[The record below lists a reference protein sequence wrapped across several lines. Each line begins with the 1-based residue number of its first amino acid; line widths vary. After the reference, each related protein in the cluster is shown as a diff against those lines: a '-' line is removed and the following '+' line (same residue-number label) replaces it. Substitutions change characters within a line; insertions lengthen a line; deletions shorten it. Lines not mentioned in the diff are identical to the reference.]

1 MERLMV
7 QGSGGRH
14 SADSPLFANDIATAP
29 GDLPLPEVDARFAAL
44 QWQFRHDNTIQ
55 PLSPVPHEPVIISA
69 TSGADLDLQ
78 RASLL
83 YTTDGSRPGDD
94 ATNVPM
100 SIECVEWDSR
110 GGFFSRW
117 QGVIPGQPE
126 GTVVRYRVRGQTGD
140 ASGSVEDAS
149 PVWASDGQGF
159 WFKFPGGSGITTF
172 AYAVERT
179 TSPLPEWMA
188 DAVIYHIFLDRFH
201 PGAADGTF
209 RAGTTPTERHGGTLS
224 GVRLKLPYLAGLGV
238 NCLWFSPLGPSETY
252 HRYDTIDY
260 FGIDPELGTADD
272 LKDLIRE
279 AHALGMRIWL
289 DFVPAHTSWR
299 HPAFQAAQ
307 QVQASETYSW
317 FTFDE
322 WPNRYRNFLQM
333 SRYLPSIN
341 TDDPGARSHLIDA
354 ASYWLREFD
363 VDGYRLDH
371 VIAIGMDFWVALRTA
386 AEAVKEEVV
395 LVGEATDT
403 PDCLRRYR
411 GKLHGILDFP
421 LTRALRLAFGTG
433 AWNVGQLDGFLTNY
447 DAYMAD
453 GPGRVS
459 FLDNHDMDRFLWIA
473 GNDLRRLKMAA
484 LCQFTLSATPVIY
497 YGTEI
502 GMTQHNASSEMGF
515 GGDAE
520 ARRDMIWHSDEWN
533 HDLFNFYRA
542 LIQLRGDEPAVR
554 RGRRTCLHLNT
565 QDGTYAYLLS
575 PPSGQRLVA
584 LFNLSEEERV
594 VPVRLPSGG
603 DGPACLLSTGL
614 PPTIAASEE
623 TIRIT
628 LAPMTASVLR
638 A

>member
-1 MERLMV
+1 MV
-7 QGSGGRH
+7 QGSGAQH
-14 SADSPLFANDIATAP
+14 NAESPLFANDIATAP
-29 GDLPLPEVDARFAAL
+29 GDLPMPEVDARFAAL
-44 QWQFRHDNTIQ
+44 QSQFRHDNTIR
-55 PLSPVPHEPVIISA
+55 PLSPVPQEPVTVWA
-69 TSGADLDLQ
+69 TSGADLDLRQ
-78 RASLL
+78 ASLL
-83 YTTDGSRPGDD
+83 YTTDGSHPGDD
-94 ATNVPM
+94 ATSVAM
-100 SIECVEWDSR
+100 TVERVEWDSR
-110 GGFFSRW
+110 GGFCSRW

-126 GTVVRYRVRGQTGD
+126 GTVIRYRMRGRSAD
-140 ASGSVEDAS
+140 ASGSIEDAKS
-149 PVWASDGQGF
+149 VWASDGQGF
-159 WFKFPGGSGITTF
+159 WFKFPGENGITTF
-172 AYAVERT
+172 AYAVEPT

-201 PGAADGTF
+201 PGAADETF
-209 RAGTTPTERHGGTLS
+209 QADTTPTERHGGTLS
-224 GVRLKLPYLAGLGV
+224 GVRLKLPYLADLGV

-279 AHALGMRIWL
+279 AHALGMRVWL

-307 QVQASETYSW
+307 QDQGSETYSW

-322 WPNRYRNFLQM
+322 WPNSYRNFLQM

-341 TDDPGARSHLIDA
+341 ADDPGARSHLIDA
-354 ASYWLREFD
+354 ATYWLREFD

-386 AEAVKEEVV
+386 SEAVKEDVV

-433 AWNVGQLDGFLTNY
+433 AWNTGQLDGFLTNY

-484 LCQFTLSATPVIY
+484 LCQFTLRATPVIY

-502 GMTQHNASSEMGF
+502 GMSQHNASSEMGF

-520 ARRDMIWHSDEWN
+520 ARRDMIWDSDEWD

-542 LIQLRGDEPAVR
+542 LIRLRGDEPAAR
-554 RGRRTCLHLNT
+554 HGRRRCLHLNT
-565 QDGTYAYLLS
+565 QNGTYAYLATS
-575 PPSGQRLVA
+575 PDGRRLAAV
-584 LFNLSEEERV
+584 FNLSEEERV
-594 VPVRLPSGG
+594 IPVRLPAGG
-603 DGPACLLSTGL
+603 EGPICLLSTGL

-623 TIRIT
+623 TVRIT
-628 LAPMTASVLR
+628 LAPMTASALR